1 VPDLAKW
8 LVMFVVAYF
17 VGSISFALV
26 LGRLKGVDVRAHGS
40 GNVGATN
47 VGRVLGRNWG
57 WLCFVLD
64 VLKGLLPVLGTGAW
78 LGLLG
83 EEARITPLSLLL
95 WLAVGV
101 TAILGHMFSIFI
113 GFRGGKGVA
122 TGFGALLGIHPIL
135 TWPVLGAIAVWL
147 AVLGGFRWGSLASM
161 AAATSVPVWW
171 VLAASLRGGGEGAD
185 AGFMALLATEWPA
198 GLVTVLLAALVIWK
212 HRANIGRIRSGTE
225 PRIGRGTTPVP
236 DGSREA

>member
-1 VPDLAKW
+1 MVALDRLEEAAPERLFCPLDSDSSQLAA
-8 LVMFVVAYF
+8 VIAAAYLI
-17 VGSISFALV
+17 GSIPIGLLFAS
-26 LGRLKGVDVRAHGS
+26 RRGVDIRKHGS
-40 GNVGATN
+40 GNIGATN

-135 TWPVLGAIAVWL
+135 TWPVLGAIAVSRL
-147 AVLGGFRWGSLASM
+147 
-161 AAATSVPVWW
+161 
-171 VLAASLRGGGEGAD
+171 LRGVENRWVRPRQASASALIPTFEGE
-185 AGFMALLATEWPA
+185 
-198 GLVTVLLAALVIWK
+198 
-212 HRANIGRIRSGTE
+212 RA
-225 PRIGRGTTPVP
+225 
-236 DGSREA
+236 